1 MAKNERTSPRVA
13 SIAGKLLSNPK
24 TPKNVRSVSGSSL
37 TQAPDRKKLS
47 KKK

>member
-13 SIAGKLLSNPK
+13 KVASKGLRNP
-24 TPKNVRSVSGSSL
+24 GSL
-37 TQAPDRKKLS
+37 TTKEIKELAASALTQTRD